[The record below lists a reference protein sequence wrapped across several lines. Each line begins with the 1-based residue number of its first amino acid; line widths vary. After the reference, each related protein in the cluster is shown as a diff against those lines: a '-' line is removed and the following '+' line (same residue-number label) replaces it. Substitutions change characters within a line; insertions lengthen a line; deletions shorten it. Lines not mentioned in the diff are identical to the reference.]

1 MDISFHPPPNRDD
14 RRSLRAMV
22 PWWRRGWAWISDAH
36 RFVVTVIAVC
46 GTTIVIHV
54 WLKGLI
60 TRAELD
66 VAVAASVTTATDKV
80 LLEIRGDLAIIKMN
94 TAGLPDWRGSTTA
107 KVIAL
112 EQQVAGAQKL
122 AEKNENR
129 IDTYL
134 TSRMRR

>member
-1 MDISFHPPPNRDD
+1 MDFSFRPPPDPD
-14 RRSLRAMV
+14 ERRSVRAMV
-22 PWWRRGWAWISDAH
+22 PWWRRLVAWAGDFH
-36 RFVVTVIAVC
+36 KFVVTGIAIC
-46 GTTIVIHV
+46 GTTVVIHV

-66 VAVAASVTTATDKV
+66 VAVAASVTTATEKV

-112 EQQVAGAQKL
+112 EQQIAGAQRL

-134 TSRMRR
+134 TSRVRR